1 MEKERCFIVKQCQ
14 QIQQILEKYKQVFT
28 PTEKELHVFANR
40 LRKYNREELKNLNEN
55 FEQFGVREV
64 LNCIYKYL
72 AEYHAHRILRMSV
85 DECS

>member
-28 PTEKELHVFANR
+28 PTEKELYVFANR

-64 LNCIYKYL
+64 LNCIYQYY
-72 AEYHAHRILRMSV
+72 EDIL
-85 DECS
+85 

>member
-1 MEKERCFIVKQCQ
+1 MEKETLEKERCFIVKQCQ

-28 PTEKELHVFANR
+28 PTEKELYVFANR

-64 LNCIYKYL
+64 LNCIYQYYEDVL
-72 AEYHAHRILRMSV
+72 
-85 DECS
+85 

>member
-64 LNCIYKYL
+64 LNCIYQYY
-72 AEYHAHRILRMSV
+72 EDIL
-85 DECS
+85 

>member
-28 PTEKELHVFANR
+28 PTEKELYVFANR

-64 LNCIYKYL
+64 LNCIYQYYEDVL
-72 AEYHAHRILRMSV
+72 
-85 DECS
+85 